1 MALSFIWSPIANMGI
16 ICQVEFYFFFNFYWK
31 VESPS
36 EKPVT
41 QKGFKVFYAVQEAAA
56 AAVRHKFKLVCVE
69 SFLLEVDPIEDI
81 FL

>member
-1 MALSFIWSPIANMGI
+1 M
-16 ICQVEFYFFFNFYWK
+16 
-31 VESPS
+31 ESPS